1 MYKIGLVGLKSSIDQ
16 ILSMVEEFKHDLEFI
31 PYTYEKIEEIEKI
44 VIEHAPH
51 VHAWLFQGHFPMK
64 LQKIYRHR

>member
-51 VHAWLFQGHFPMK
+51 VHAWLFSGPLPYEIAK
-64 LQKIYRHR
+64 NI